1 MAPETAAAGVLGD
14 RAALVTGAGRGIGA
28 AIAHRFAAA
37 GAAVAVNDVDAA
49 AVADVV
55 AAIAAAGGRAA
66 AVPGSVVDGADRIV
80 SAAAESF
87 GDLDILVNNAGLTRD
102 VMVHRMSDEDWD
114 AVVDVVL
121 RGTFNMIRAAAPW
134 LRRTDRAQIAAEGC
148 KKIVNVASINGI
160 YGLAGNAN
168 YSAAKAGVIGLTKS
182 VSREWAR
189 FGVCVNAVAP
199 GYIAGTR
206 MTSARDPRNGPR
218 HARRV
223 DRADRGADPH
233 RPPRPPLRRGRG
245 VPVAGVCGQR
255 LLLRAGDRTARRPR
269 DHRTGV
275 SGGADRWS

>member
-1 MAPETAAAGVLGD
+1 MTSGD
-14 RAALVTGAGRGIGA
+14 AHWPLEGRVALVTGAGRGIGA
-28 AIAHRFAAA
+28 AIAQRFASA

-49 AVADVV
+49 AVTEVV
-55 AAIAAAGGRAA
+55 AAIGDAGGRAA
-66 AVPGSVVDGADRIV
+66 ATPGSVVDDAERIV
-80 SAAAESF
+80 ASAAERL

-114 AVVDVVL
+114 AVLDVVL
-121 RGTFNMIRAAAPW
+121 RGAFNMIRAAAGW
-134 LRRTDRAQIAAEGC
+134 LRRTDPALIAAEGC

-206 MTSARDPRNGPR
+206 MTGVRDPATGLGMPAELI
-218 HARRV
+218 ARIE
-223 DRADRGADPH
+223 DQIPIG
-233 RPPRPPLRRGRG
+233 RPGRPSD
-245 VPVAGVCGQR
+245 VAEACLWLASPASDYCCGQVIE
-255 LLLRAGDRTARRPR
+255 L
-269 DHRTGV
+269 H
-275 SGGADRWS
+275 GGREIIELV